1 MATKTKESY
10 AASEAARVVVS
21 LGAYGARA
29 AVFAL
34 SYSDAEA
41 KRIASL
47 AGVNKLVAEMREAGV
62 KAVGRNSKKNGC
74 PIAIEFHAALVVG
87 GIKATTAN
95 NYLTTFKK
103 AVETGK
109 DIKEWNASRANEKA
123 KALKANKQPRDNPA
137 RDALV
142 KLLNTAGGVELV
154 HALGVAFEEGTD
166 ADESLVDVV
175 IDYLKAEGE
184 DIAE

>member
-1 MATKTKESY
+1 MTKKANTL
-10 AASEAARVVVS
+10 AIVT
-21 LGAYGARA
+21 LGDYGIRA
-29 AVFAL
+29 AGFAL
-34 SYSDAEA
+34 AYSDAEA

-47 AGVNKLVAEMREAGV
+47 IGVNNLVTEMREAGV

-74 PIAIEFHAALVVG
+74 PIAIDFHAALVAG
-87 GIKATTAN
+87 GIKSTTAN
-95 NYLTTFKK
+95 NYLTTLKK

-109 DIKEWNASRANEKA
+109 EIKEWNSQRADAKA
-123 KALKANKQPRDNPA
+123 KGIKANKQPRDNPA
-137 RDALV
+137 RDALI

-154 HALGVAFEEGTD
+154 HALGVAFEEGTN

>member
-1 MATKTKESY
+1 MATKKANTL
-10 AASEAARVVVS
+10 AVAS

-109 DIKEWNASRANEKA
+109 EIKEWNASRADAKA
-123 KALKANKQPRDNPA
+123 KAKGIKANKQARENPA

-142 KLLNTAGGVELV
+142 KLLNEVGGVELL
-154 HALGVAFEEGTD
+154 HALGVAFEEMSE
-166 ADESLVDVV
+166 ADQSLVDVA
-175 IDYLKAEGE
+175 IDYLKSEGE

>member
-1 MATKTKESY
+1 MTKKVNTQ
-10 AASEAARVVVS
+10 AVAS

-74 PIAIEFHAALVVG
+74 PIAIEFHAALVTG

-109 DIKEWNASRANEKA
+109 EIKEWNASRANEKA

-154 HALGVAFEEGTD
+154 HALGVAFEEMSA
-166 ADESLVDVV
+166 ADQSLVDVA
-175 IDYLKAEGE
+175 IDYLKSEGDE
-184 DIAE
+184 SVA